1 MIKFYFRFLLS
12 MCVIFSL
19 GKSISIAGEDA
30 GVVSFVKVLSDKVE
44 DVSSLEAWK
53 KSFIKDGMS
62 DKEKALKC
70 WESVFKFR
78 HQDAPPREYLGD
90 EDHPHDVIKC
100 WNVYGYGQCCCASA
114 NICALARSVGLQAR
128 GWGIIAHSVP
138 EIQFDGGW
146 HMLDS
151 SLMTYFPKPDGNI
164 ASVDDLTS
172 GIMDWYDKNPGFK
185 GDGNKLMK
193 FMRDWGWKKGP
204 EVLSNCP
211 VYDQN
216 GWFMAA
222 THGWYS
228 TMGEYA
234 DKKKTFIYEYGHAL
248 GYQVNVQLR
257 EGERLTRNWSNKGL
271 HVNMAEGDDCASAKT
286 AVGTND
292 YRYTPK
298 YGDLANQRV
307 GNGVHEYDLPLA
319 SGAFRNGALAAD
331 NLASTSEDK
340 QAPALHIKD
349 AAQPGTLIVR
359 MPCSYVY
366 LGGSAELKAVVGAGG
381 EIAVAFSDNN
391 GLDWKDVTKI
401 TQSGPQTIDLKQL
414 VYRRYDYRLKV
425 TLKGKGTGLD
435 SLKLTNDIQHSQRVL
450 PALGQGS
457 NTITASAGVN
467 EGTITIEG
475 ATVDNKG
482 KNLTYKDFKP
492 VANGF
497 KTEPFFLSGGSGD
510 LTYTIETPGD
520 MVRLRTGFHFRARD
534 KNDNLDVE
542 ASFDGGKT
550 FKKFGH
556 VDGPTQGMSAQFAC
570 ADVPAGTKSAQLRF
584 VGQQRNTT
592 GILNL
597 RIDADYKEPHGGFRP
612 VQITY
617 VWDEAGAEKRDVHVL
632 KTPSETYQISCAVK
646 PVLKSLIVELAK

>member
-1 MIKFYFRFLLS
+1 MSKLIFRSILS
-12 MCVIFSL
+12 LVL
-19 GKSISIAGEDA
+19 IAATYGVRAAEEA
-30 GVVSFVKVLSDKVE
+30 GVVSYVKVLSDKVE
-44 DVSSLEAWK
+44 DVSNLEAWK
-53 KSFIKDGMS
+53 KSFIKEGMS

-78 HQDAPPREYLGD
+78 HQDIPPNEYLGD
-90 EDHPHDVIKC
+90 DDHPHDVIKC

-138 EIQFDGGW
+138 EIQFDGAW

-151 SLMTYFPKPDGNI
+151 SLITYFPKPDGNI
-164 ASVDDLTS
+164 ASVDELTS
-172 GIMDWYDKNPGFK
+172 GVMDWYEKNPAFK
-185 GDGNKLMK
+185 GDGNKLVK
-193 FMRDWGWKKGP
+193 YMREWGWKKGP

-211 VYDQN
+211 SYDQN
-216 GWFMAA
+216 GWFPAA

-234 DKKKTFIYEYGHAL
+234 DKKKTFVYEYGHAL

-271 HVNMAEGDDCASAKT
+271 HVNMAEGVEFGSLKAT
-286 AVGTND
+286 VGKDD

-298 YGDLANQRV
+298 YGDLANGRV
-307 GNGVHEYDLPLA
+307 GNGTHEYELPLA
-319 SGAFRNGALAAD
+319 SGAFRNGVLTAE
-331 NLASTSEDK
+331 NLACTAEDK
-340 QAPALHIKD
+340 QSPALHLKD
-349 AAQPGTLIVR
+349 AAQPGTMIVR

-366 LGGSAELKAVVGAGG
+366 LSGTAELNAVVGAGG

-391 GLDWKDVTKI
+391 GLDWKDVTKV
-401 TQSGPQTIDLKQL
+401 TQSGTQQIDLKQL
-414 VYRRYDYRLKV
+414 CYRRYDYRLKL
-425 TLKGKGTGLD
+425 TLKGQGTGVNG
-435 SLKLTNDIQHSQRVL
+435 LKLTHDIQHSQRVL

-457 NTITASAGVN
+457 NTITASAGPA

-475 ATVDNKG
+475 ATIDHKG

-492 VANGF
+492 EVKDM
-497 KTEPFFLSGGSGD
+497 KTEPFFLSGGSGS
-510 LTYTIETPGD
+510 LTYKIETPGD
-520 MVRLRTGFHFRARD
+520 MTRLRTGFHFRARD
-534 KNDNLDVE
+534 KNDMFDIE
-542 ASFDGGKT
+542 ASFDGGKS

-556 VDGPTQGMSAQFAC
+556 VEGPTQGMSSQFAC
-570 ADVPAGTKSAQLRF
+570 SDIPTGTKSALLRF
-584 VGQQRNTT
+584 TGQQRNTT

-617 VWDEAGAEKRDVHVL
+617 VWDENGAEKRDVHVL
-632 KTPSETYQISCAVK
+632 KTPSETYTINCTQK
-646 PVLKSLIVELAK
+646 PVLKSLVVELAK

>member
-1 MIKFYFRFLLS
+1 MIKLIFRLLLS
-12 MCVIFSL
+12 MCVIYSL

-30 GVVSFVKVLSDKVE
+30 GVVSYVKILSDKVE

-138 EIQFDGGW
+138 EIQFEGGW

-164 ASVDDLTS
+164 ASVDDLT
-172 GIMDWYDKNPGFK
+172 GGVMDWYDKNPGFK
-185 GDGNKLMK
+185 GDDKKLGQ
-193 FMRDWGWKKGP
+193 FMRNWGWKKGP

-211 VYDQN
+211 VYDIN
-216 GWFMAA
+216 GWFMAG

-228 TMGEYA
+228 TMVEYS
-234 DKKKTFIYEYGHAL
+234 DKRKTFVYEYGHAL

-271 HVNMAEGDDCASAKT
+271 HVNMAEGDGCASTKT
-286 AVGTND
+286 AVGKDD

-307 GNGVHEYDLPLA
+307 GNGTHEYDLPLA
-319 SGAFRNGALAAD
+319 SGAYRNGALAAE
-331 NLASTSEDK
+331 NLVSSSEDK
-340 QAPALHIKD
+340 QTPALHIKD

-366 LGGSAELKAVVGAGG
+366 LGGSAELNAVVGAGG
-381 EIAVAFSDNN
+381 EIGVAFSDNN

-401 TQSGPQTIDLKQL
+401 TQNGAQTIDLKQL
-414 VYRRYDYRLKV
+414 VYRRYDYRLKL

-450 PALGQGS
+450 PAIAQGS
-457 NTITASAGVN
+457 NTITASAGPA

-475 ATVDNKG
+475 ATIDNKG
-482 KNLTYKDFKP
+482 KNLT
-492 VANGF
+492 
-497 KTEPFFLSGGSGD
+497 
-510 LTYTIETPGD
+510 
-520 MVRLRTGFHFRARD
+520 
-534 KNDNLDVE
+534 
-542 ASFDGGKT
+542 
-550 FKKFGH
+550 
-556 VDGPTQGMSAQFAC
+556 
-570 ADVPAGTKSAQLRF
+570 
-584 VGQQRNTT
+584 
-592 GILNL
+592 
-597 RIDADYKEPHGGFRP
+597 
-612 VQITY
+612 
-617 VWDEAGAEKRDVHVL
+617 
-632 KTPSETYQISCAVK
+632 
-646 PVLKSLIVELAK
+646 